1 MTRADPIVADG
12 SPDEA
17 DAAGASRRGKRVQ
30 VRKFRNLE
38 ESCGDSEPLPSS
50 DDAAEDRPPGA
61 FLRVFSLWIVPV
73 ATMLLTLAVGYLKYE
88 ASVADSAARAGAE
101 AEQAAKNGTVAILSY
116 TPETAEA
123 TLGAARDR
131 LTGTFRDSYS
141 SLTHDVVIPAAKQ
154 RSISATATVADA
166 AVVSASVNHALIL
179 VFVNQAITMG
189 TDAPSSSNS
198 VVEVSLDRSGD
209 RWLISGFDP
218 K

>member
-1 MTRADPIVADG
+1 MTGTDLIVADG

-17 DAAGASRRGKRVQ
+17 VMPDGDTESARAEAQQRPSPSR
-30 VRKFRNLE
+30 
-38 ESCGDSEPLPSS
+38 
-50 DDAAEDRPPGA
+50 
-61 FLRVFSLWIVPV
+61 FLRVLSLWLIPV
-73 ATMLLTLAVGYLKYE
+73 ATMILALGAGYLKYE
-88 ASVADSAARAGAE
+88 VGVANRTDRAAAESV
-101 AEQAAKNGTVAILSY
+101 QAAKDGTVAILSY

-141 SLTHDVVIPAAKQ
+141 SLTHDVVIPGAKQ

-166 AVVSASVNHALIL
+166 AVVSASVNHALVL

-189 TDAPSSSNS
+189 TDPPSSSNS